1 MPMTK
6 AKSSFIVKYELVNGD
21 TAATNIAVSGI
32 TTDDILVHVIEE
44 AVTTAI
50 STDRTSVA
58 TITSAGNIQL
68 SASTSADKL
77 HVLWV
82 DVDA

>member
-32 TTDDILVHVIEE
+32 TTDDILVHVKKFDLEVFLRDLE
-44 AVTTAI
+44 AECEV
-50 STDRTSVA
+50 
-58 TITSAGNIQL
+58 G
-68 SASTSADKL
+68 
-77 HVLWV
+77 
-82 DVDA
+82 